1 MDKTRISVFNNQFVE
16 GYVAQRPE
24 GYEFWLVGIVDGER
38 TVLDHHL
45 THDDIVGHL
54 EYSKPKDVTWVG
66 AAESEIPEKKH
77 RHTIE
82 MEETIER
89 RVFWDGNNSE
99 RDARI
104 AELAKTMGLPVPETR
119 PERAVA
125 HHFKSMDFLKYDR
138 RELTAAGCWLLG
150 QWTDGVIALTL
161 AEDHKLSWSN
171 TSPEHCLKS
180 AIRTVKN
187 PDWWGFA
194 KWGLGI
200 MCTHPQVGTSLG
212 VIRVDEQELHL
223 SSSIPNRIADV
234 LCRVGQVRTFPPA
247 PVAKQTSASNRKTAP
262 KTDGTPASLLSA
274 LGVAISRRNEKF
286 AQKLK
291 PGLAESEI
299 RSALSA
305 KQIPGDYGPLMV
317 LYSWRNGTEFDGQ
330 STLDETSFFPEDLY
344 HFMDLPSAIISWEN
358 INKAVV
364 TLKEMMVGTGASR
377 MYSNFS
383 TSLFPIFDCNGNS
396 ILAVDLRPSS
406 KGRVFIIEFESEKPV
421 QLAYRSFDAFLKDAL
436 TANSED
442 SQLKCFSV

>member
-1 MDKTRISVFNNQFVE
+1 M
-16 GYVAQRPE
+16 
-24 GYEFWLVGIVDGER
+24 
-38 TVLDHHL
+38 
-45 THDDIVGHL
+45 
-54 EYSKPKDVTWVG
+54 
-66 AAESEIPEKKH
+66 
-77 RHTIE
+77 
-82 MEETIER
+82 
-89 RVFWDGNNSE
+89 
-99 RDARI
+99 
-104 AELAKTMGLPVPETR
+104 
-119 PERAVA
+119 
-125 HHFKSMDFLKYDR
+125 
-138 RELTAAGCWLLG
+138 
-150 QWTDGVIALTL
+150 
-161 AEDHKLSWSN
+161 
-171 TSPEHCLKS
+171 
-180 AIRTVKN
+180 RTVKN

-200 MCTHPQVGTSLG
+200 MSTHPQVGTSLG

-234 LCRVGQVRTFPPA
+234 LCRVGQVRKFPPA
-247 PVAKQTSASNRKTAP
+247 PVAKQTSGSNRKTIP

-274 LGVAISRRNEKF
+274 LGEAISRRNEQF

-299 RSALSA
+299 RSALNA
-305 KQIPGDYGPLMV
+305 KLIPGDYGPLVV

-344 HFMDLPSAIISWEN
+344 HFKDLPSAIISWEN

-396 ILAVDLRPSS
+396 ILAVDLRPSN

-421 QLAYRSFDAFLKDAL
+421 QLAYRSFEAFLKDAL
-436 TANSED
+436 TANSEN
-442 SQLKCFSV
+442 SQLNCFSV